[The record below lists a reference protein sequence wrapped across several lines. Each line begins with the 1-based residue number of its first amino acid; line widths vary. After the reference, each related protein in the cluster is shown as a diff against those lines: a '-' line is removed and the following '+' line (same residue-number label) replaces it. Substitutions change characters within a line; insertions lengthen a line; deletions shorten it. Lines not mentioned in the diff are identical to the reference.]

1 MERKAL
7 AVLVALALGAARPA
21 PAGEPHLDYAVDEAG
36 ALYALD
42 LAALTTRRIGH
53 IQAGDERPVLGDLVA
68 TPDGYLY
75 GFSDTTVYLINLTE
89 PARSQRVGEHGL
101 DNPYGVGLGPGGQV
115 YAMTRDGRVFVVD
128 PTTARAREVGA
139 LGGGFRASGDMALM
153 GEVFYASVKDPGR
166 VEHLV
171 TIDPR
176 SGRATHVAPFTEAAT
191 GAPVPNVFG
200 LLARGGVLYAMT
212 SSGDIL
218 RVDPATARCTLLA
231 RTGIRWWGA
240 TEYLRL

>member
-1 MERKAL
+1 MQRTTLATVVTLAL
-7 AVLVALALGAARPA
+7 AAATPCA
-21 PAGEPHLDYAVDEAG
+21 AGEPHLDYAVDEAG

-75 GFSDTTVYLINLTE
+75 GFSEASVYLINLTD
-89 PARSQRVGEHGL
+89 PTRSQKVGDHGL
-101 DNPYGVGLGPGGQV
+101 DNPYGVGLGPRGLV

-128 PTTARAREVGA
+128 PTTARSREVGA

-171 TIDPR
+171 TVDPR
-176 SGRATHVAPFTEAAT
+176 TGAAAHVAAFTDAIT
-191 GAPVPNVFG
+191 GAPITNVFG
-200 LLARGGVLYAMT
+200 LLARQGALYAMT
-212 SSGDIL
+212 SAGDIF